1 MLEARLSASVQSVMN
16 YEMKSKLEG
25 LGRGDEATQ
34 SLFRGTS
41 CVGEPQVSRGSLI
54 FYKDYTMPLL
64 PGECSEESAVQRP
77 EAVH

>member
-1 MLEARLSASVQSVMN
+1 MN

-25 LGRGDEATQ
+25 LGRGSVGDEVTQ

-41 CVGEPQVSRGSLI
+41 CVGEPQVRRSI
-54 FYKDYTMPLL
+54 FLSWICRVPLL
-64 PGECSEESAVQRP
+64 PGECSEESSVQGP